1 MSQEP
6 GQIGIIQ
13 VHQVQAVDWWKKQA
27 ADDDIHCT
35 ASFVESGK
43 RPPYK
48 MRSFLPE
55 ETKALLR
62 EFDMLVLTDGVLYQK
77 QQKEDQEVYQLVLP
91 QEYCKMALQ
100 GLHDNASHL
109 GIEKTLNFVRE

>member
-27 ADDDIHCT
+27 ADDAIHCT

-55 ETKALLR
+55 ETKALLC

-91 QEYCKMALQ
+91 
-100 GLHDNASHL
+100 
-109 GIEKTLNFVRE
+109 